1 MKESDCGNNV
11 EKVEE
16 NNDNSILELPSLEF
30 CKSSTLGNRLS
41 RSRSGS
47 PANFDKRP
55 FEKEKSPF
63 LQVKQ
68 LLKPV
73 KKAAVA
79 IEPEWKKV
87 GKQLKPRIAPLA
99 LQPASKIKNQV
110 KKKCTPGFSKGVKQI
125 IFTNNFIF
133 DLKGRILCT

>member
-16 NNDNSILELPSLEF
+16 NNDNSNLELPSLEF

-87 GKQLKPRIAPLA
+87 GKQLKNSLCYC
-99 LQPASKIKNQV
+99 KNV
-110 KKKCTPGFSKGVKQI
+110 
-125 IFTNNFIF
+125 
-133 DLKGRILCT
+133 